1 MNEMIKRLS
10 DSYDALQRLNI
21 GAARGN
27 LEILLSTMNTLRD
40 AFNYLN
46 ELKQKDGGANGN
58 D

>member
-21 GAARGN
+21 TAGRGN
-27 LEILLSTMNTLRD
+27 LEILLSTLNTLRD
-40 AFNYLN
+40 AFNFLN
-46 ELKQKDGGANGN
+46 ELKQKDGGSNGN